1 MGTQDTTSFRKN
13 LKIEMDGDP
22 WVIVSCQHVK
32 PGKGVAFVKTRIRNL
47 ITGRVLDKNF
57 RSGDKVG
64 IPDLA
69 QRQMQYLYNDGT
81 AWCFMDNDNYEQ
93 IELQRDAIEESLPF
107 LIDNLTVDIL
117 FFNGKAITVDLPTF
131 IEVEVT
137 ECGPAFK
144 GDTAQGSSKP
154 ATISTGHVLNVPV
167 YIVEG
172 ERIKVDTRDGSFSE
186 RVKS

>member
-1 MGTQDTTSFRKN
+1 MADVDTTSFRKN
-13 LKIEMDGDP
+13 LKIEMDGQP

-47 ITGRVLDKNF
+47 MTARVLDKTF
-57 RSGDKVG
+57 RSGDKVQV
-64 IPDLA
+64 PDLEN
-69 QRQMQYLYNDGT
+69 REMQYLYNDGDT
-81 AWCFMDNDNYEQ
+81 WCFMDNHNYEQ
-93 IELQRDAIEESLPF
+93 VELRKDAVEDALPF
-107 LIDNLTVDIL
+107 LIDNLAVGIL
-117 FFNGKAITVDLPTF
+117 FYNGKAITIDLPTY

-172 ERIKVDTRDGSFSE
+172 EFIKVDTREGTFKE
-186 RVKS
+186 RVKN

>member
-1 MGTQDTTSFRKN
+1 MGTHDTTAFRKN

-64 IPDLA
+64 VPDLVH
-69 QRQMQYLYNDGT
+69 RQMQYLYNDGNS
-81 AWCFMDNDNYEQ
+81 WCFMDNDNYEQ
-93 IELQRDAIEESLPF
+93 IELQKGAIEEALPF
-107 LIDNLTVDIL
+107 LIDNLAVDIL
-117 FFNGKAITVDLPTF
+117 FFQGKAISVDLPTF

-144 GDTAQGSSKP
+144 GDTAQGGSKP
-154 ATISTGHVLNVPV
+154 ATISTGHVLQVPI

-186 RVKS
+186 RVKG